1 MAFVST
7 IETKAPRRVSDRQVF
22 ESTKMFDRIR
32 GSRSFPPFSIC
43 IRANEADGRM
53 DRDDRRAS
61 LGNGAGKQQA
71 FAWAG
76 INLIDAWQG
85 CNVAGNPIYTRIF
98 PFAYIFDEYFP
109 SFSIH
114 HFLNPAPLLAFIEF
128 DNSIRLIEEIFRDI
142 NNSFLLVYTNLFVG
156 RFPPRYLILN
166 FKFKDK

>member
-98 PFAYIFDEYFP
+98 PFAYIFDEFFP
-109 SFSIH
+109 SFSSI
-114 HFLNPAPLLAFIEF
+114 LLLFSRLL
-128 DNSIRLIEEIFRDI
+128 NSII
-142 NNSFLLVYTNLFVG
+142 
-156 RFPPRYLILN
+156 RF
-166 FKFKDK
+166 D